1 MSNLTTPH
9 VYVSRVFFT
18 ADRELVR
25 SIPALSHTRV
35 RIQRNPAQNCKGQ
48 HPDRNLHT
56 PSIAE
61 RSIEIHDEFSPS
73 LGEGRLA

>member
-1 MSNLTTPH
+1 MHYDT
-9 VYVSRVFFT
+9 RVFFT

-25 SIPALSHTRV
+25 YGSASIPAPSHTRV

-61 RSIEIHDEFSPS
+61 RSIEIHDEFSSS